1 MNAFFDSSRHPGIP
15 GIALIP
21 GKISGIAGNHEKFP
35 DFFPGIPGMGTPL
48 SPPLRLT
55 QGLRQQDTGDFYF
68 VFKSLLVIAQF
79 LQVFADI

>member
-48 SPPLRLT
+48 SPPL
-55 QGLRQQDTGDFYF
+55 TGVVTSEALSWD
-68 VFKSLLVIAQF
+68 V
-79 LQVFADI
+79 

>member
-48 SPPLRLT
+48 SPPHLRLKIDCC
-55 QGLRQQDTGDFYF
+55 L
-68 VFKSLLVIAQF
+68 KSGQIKPQY
-79 LQVFADI
+79 